1 MGRGTRGHGRWRV
14 VVGVLVAATTLAGC
28 SIGGPVDPMPLSGPS
43 SDAAASPVPES
54 PGVDSDVDRASR
66 DALATYEAMWQDFAE
81 AGLTSDW
88 QSPEL
93 GRHATGIALTNLSR
107 GLYADNY
114 NGLVT
119 RGEPVLDP
127 RVTSVEPVDDPTTV
141 RVADCGDSSNWLKY
155 RADTGARA
163 DDNPGGRRMITAV
176 VELQADRS
184 WKVSDYAVRDLG
196 SC

>member
-14 VVGVLVAATTLAGC
+14 VVGVFVAAITLAGC

-66 DALATYEAMWQDFAE
+66 DGLAAYEAMWQDFAE

-127 RVTSVEPVDDPTTV
+127 RVASVEPVDDPTTV

-176 VELQADRS
+176 VELQADGS

>member
-1 MGRGTRGHGRWRV
+1 M
-14 VVGVLVAATTLAGC
+14 VGVLVAATTLAGC

-155 RADTGARA
+155 RDDTGARA

-176 VELQADRS
+176 VELQVDGS

>member
-14 VVGVLVAATTLAGC
+14 IVGVLVAASTLAGC
-28 SIGGPVDPMPLSGPS
+28 SVGDPVNPPPPGPTSG
-43 SDAAASPVPES
+43 ATASPVPES
-54 PGVDSDVDRASR
+54 SADESGADRASR
-66 DALATYEAMWQDFAE
+66 EALAAYEAMWQDFVE
-81 AGLTSDW
+81 AGMTSDW
-88 QSPEL
+88 QSSSL

-119 RGEPVLDP
+119 RGEPILDP

-155 RADTGARA
+155 RADTGVLAS
-163 DDNPGGRRMITAV
+163 DGPGGRSMITAV
-176 VELQADRS
+176 VERQSDGS
-184 WKVSDYAVRDLG
+184 WKVSDYAVRDPG